1 MDPQD
6 ERELTRGLGQG
17 NPDAWRA
24 LYDAYAQSLWRV
36 VARLMGPTSADVA
49 DVVQERRFSPP
60 ARSAKTHT
68 IPRASGSLWLLWI
81 CGIARRQVAL
91 HYRKQARHAQIKEA
105 GCRLK
110 TAGGNGEVASWIA
123 DRQAPPADVL
133 ASAELATL
141 VRATL
146 TTLSEDH
153 GSLLAARYFD
163 DVSVDEIADRE
174 QCSSTAIRSRL
185 ARARQAFREKF
196 TRLTD
201 GAIDDLL
208 GAPHEA

>member
-6 ERELTRGLGQG
+6 ERELTRGLGKG

-24 LYDAYAQSLWRV
+24 LYDAYAQALWRV

-49 DVVQERRFSPP
+49 DVVQETFLAA
-60 ARSAKTHT
+60 ARSAKSYD
-68 IPRASGSLWLLWI
+68 PERGSLWLWI

-105 GCRLK
+105 GDRLK

-174 QCSSTAIRSRL
+174 QCTSTAIRSRL

-201 GAIDDLL
+201 GAIDDML

>member
-6 ERELTRGLGQG
+6 ERELTTGLGAG
-17 NPDAWRA
+17 NPDAWRG

-49 DVVQERRFSPP
+49 DVVQETFLAA
-60 ARSAKTHT
+60 ARSAKTYD
-68 IPRASGSLWLLWI
+68 PQRGSLWLWM

-91 HYRKQARHAQIKEA
+91 HYRKRSRHTQIQEA
-105 GCRLK
+105 GDRLK
-110 TAGGNGEVASWIA
+110 TAGGNGEVVRWIA

-133 ASAELATL
+133 ATAELATL

-153 GSLLAARYFD
+153 GSLLAARYLD
-163 DVSVDEIADRE
+163 DVSVEQIANLE

-196 TRLTD
+196 TRLTN
-201 GAIDDLL
+201 GAIDDIL

>member
-6 ERELTRGLGQG
+6 ERELTRGLGDG
-17 NPDAWRA
+17 DPDAWRRV
-24 LYDAYAQSLWRV
+24 YDAYAQPLWRV
-36 VARLMGPTSADVA
+36 VARFMGPAQSDVA
-49 DVVQERRFSPP
+49 DVVQETFLAA
-60 ARSAKTHT
+60 ARSVKTYD
-68 IPRASGSLWLLWI
+68 PGRGSLWLWI
-81 CGIARRQVAL
+81 CGIARRQAAL
-91 HYRKQARHAQIKEA
+91 HFRKQGRQAQVKAAGERLRTAEA
-105 GCRLK
+105 
-110 TAGGNGEVASWIA
+110 NGAVNWIV

-153 GSLLAARYFD
+153 GALLASRYLE
-163 DVSVDEIADRE
+163 DVSVEQIADRE
-174 QCSSTAIRSRL
+174 RCTSTAIHSRL

-196 TRLTD
+196 TRLTE
-201 GAIDDLL
+201 GSIDELL

>member
-6 ERELTRGLGQG
+6 ERELTAALGDG
-17 NPDAWRA
+17 NPDAWRR
-24 LYDAYAQSLWRV
+24 LYDANAQPVWRV

-49 DVVQERRFSPP
+49 DVVQETFLAA
-60 ARSAKTHT
+60 ARSAKTYD
-68 IPRASGSLWLLWI
+68 PERGSVWLWL

-91 HYRKQARHAQIKEA
+91 HYRKQSRHTQVQDA
-105 GCRLK
+105 CDRLK
-110 TAGGNGEVASWIA
+110 AGGENGEVARWIE
-123 DRQAPPADVL
+123 DRQAPPADIL

-141 VRATL
+141 VRAAL

-153 GSLLAARYFD
+153 GSLLAARYLE
-163 DVSVDEIADRE
+163 DVSVEQIADAE
-174 QCSSTAIRSRL
+174 HCSSTAIRSRL

-196 TRLTD
+196 ARLSN
-201 GAIDDLL
+201 GAIDDML